1 MFFSDC
7 NYNNYGYNY
16 DYTIIYTII
25 DMILSDYDYKKN
37 YKYEY

>member
-1 MFFSDC
+1 MYLYMFFSDC

-25 DMILSDYDYKKN
+25 NMILSDYDYK
-37 YKYEY
+37 